1 MTDISDP
8 YLLSVCVPIKIDGDG
23 VRWCDEL
30 WAKDLALHIDYIKN
44 LTVACPRIFAAP
56 SKTDVSLN
64 NSPFNRLK
72 FVDLPSP
79 RNHLEAIASFPELFS
94 KMWTAIRAANI
105 VHTGFGG
112 WPISEGWLAVPMAK
126 IQQKF
131 VITYIESS
139 FWRSVPTGTKWYNKI
154 RALVIEQI
162 NKLCINI
169 ANLRFFTSSAYANDF
184 LRPNAPRAYVAP
196 ASWIDDAT
204 RLSDSQAIE
213 EWSKKSGEVRLLFA
227 GRLTKEKGVEVLLDA
242 IRGTNLS
249 NLSIAIVGA
258 GPLKVACE
266 NLARTTAGQVTVLE
280 PLRYGPEFFS
290 LLRGFDAVIIPSIS
304 DEQPRIIFDAFSQA
318 VPVLGTDTGGIREV
332 VETELNGRLC
342 SPQDAEALAEV
353 LLWAAKNRSALR
365 SMGLSALNK
374 SKKFTHRAMHEDRSN
389 IISKRY
395 ADFLQETAF
404 GRGITRA
411 KK

>member
-1 MTDISDP
+1 MASGPQSRCSSKSCRAYELGISTVSDTSHHSGQRAGSLSVASETEIENDKMTDISDP

-258 GPLKVACE
+258 
-266 NLARTTAGQVTVLE
+266 
-280 PLRYGPEFFS
+280 
-290 LLRGFDAVIIPSIS
+290 
-304 DEQPRIIFDAFSQA
+304 
-318 VPVLGTDTGGIREV
+318 
-332 VETELNGRLC
+332 
-342 SPQDAEALAEV
+342 
-353 LLWAAKNRSALR
+353 
-365 SMGLSALNK
+365 
-374 SKKFTHRAMHEDRSN
+374 
-389 IISKRY
+389 
-395 ADFLQETAF
+395 
-404 GRGITRA
+404 
-411 KK
+411 